1 MKEVLD
7 PNNDQHNCWQ
17 RVEDLIRS
25 FGFVIETNEFLN
37 KVDKLDSPSIRVVPL
52 RGFSKLINFA
62 ESEKNECPTIY
73 IKFCDCKKKYE
84 KSFKEN
90 LLNHRWLQY
99 VDSSIWRYLCE
110 MNIVTDSLGDKKI
123 SEEDEARLNE
133 ILKSIQE
140 NFSKGLYDL
149 AIAREYNDL
158 QCRILKESYLK
169 KYVGKDGEHT
179 HVSPFLFHS
188 ESEMKR
194 RLFSY
199 RQFFIGKKWN
209 ILLLDDRSRNSND
222 SSEGKSLQKVKED
235 GKTLCESG
243 IFQNEVINNRIS
255 LLCDQLKIP
264 NPFTVDCVQTIKDA
278 EDVLKM
284 DKRYDIILLD
294 YKLDKDLDGRDTY
307 GYGLLT
313 DIRKNINELQHH
325 AGPNGKFFFM
335 FTSAYPTAV
344 QERLRCEDLST
355 SEKYWFIGRGA
366 NPTNTP
372 YLFLY
377 LLCQLMRVRYETLT
391 EHAEQ
396 LLRKLKENEADV
408 KNAEIDNYTSMSQF
422 LTLLYQEGNERN
434 NCVVGFNA
442 FLNLRRVYNTVKYDI
457 DEKEPDKGSPLINS
471 LFPDVVVCTN
481 SFWEHLQ
488 NLVYLTAYGTIRQWP
503 EMWEDYTFVK
513 QKLEAAEKL
522 CKERI
527 NGEPASVLIRNYI
540 LKLKESMS

>member
-1 MKEVLD
+1 MECVVNLMFDDDIPSADQIFRIKQIAEECHFVVEINNESKNLCDSNICHIHIFPLKEFSD
-7 PNNDQHNCWQ
+7 
-17 RVEDLIRS
+17 
-25 FGFVIETNEFLN
+25 IETF
-37 KVDKLDSPSIRVVPL
+37 V
-52 RGFSKLINFA
+52 
-62 ESEKNECPTIY
+62 KNENLDYPTIY
-73 IKFCDCKKKYE
+73 IRLYDYLSKADPMDEVLSYA
-84 KSFKEN
+84 
-90 LLNHRWLQY
+90 RWLRY
-99 VDSSIWRYLCE
+99 VDSSIWRYFCE
-110 MNIVTDSLGDKKI
+110 MNIEIDGQGNKQLSR
-123 SEEDEARLNE
+123 EDENKFKKALM
-133 ILKSIQE
+133 SIRD
-140 NFSKGLYDL
+140 NYSKGIYNL
-149 AIAREYNDL
+149 AIAHEYNDL
-158 QCRILKESYLK
+158 QHRLLEQDYIKSK
-169 KYVGKDGEHT
+169 GDHANI
-179 HVSPFLFHS
+179 SPFLFHM
-188 ESEMKR
+188 ESKMME
-194 RLFSY
+194 RLLNYEFL
-199 RQFFIGKKWN
+199 FIGKQWR
-209 ILLLDDRSRNSND
+209 ILLLDDRSGKFQKGCQSLTNYDETPSKLYQEDIIECRLNNLYEKIKIAND
-222 SSEGKSLQKVKED
+222 
-235 GKTLCESG
+235 
-243 IFQNEVINNRIS
+243 IS
-255 LLCDQLKIP
+255 PI
-264 NPFTVDCVQTIKDA
+264 TTECVQSIEQAK
-278 EDVLKM
+278 
-284 DKRYDIILLD
+284 KRLQEYCYDIILLD
-294 YKLDKDLDGRDTY
+294 YKLGENEKGAYSY
-307 GYGLLT
+307 GYEILT
-313 DIRKNINELQHH
+313 AIRDNKALQEK
-325 AGPNGKFFFM
+325 ARPNGKYFFM

-377 LLCQLMRVRYETLT
+377 SLCRLMRVRYETLT

-422 LTLLYQEGNERN
+422 LTLLYQDGNERN

-522 CKERI
+522 CKDRI